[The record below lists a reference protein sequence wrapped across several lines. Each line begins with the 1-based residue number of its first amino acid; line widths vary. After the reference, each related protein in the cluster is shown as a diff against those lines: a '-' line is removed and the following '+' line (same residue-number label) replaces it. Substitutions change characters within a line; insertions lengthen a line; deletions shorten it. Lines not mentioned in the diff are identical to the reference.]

1 MNAPLYN
8 ELMAYSRSK
17 LAFHMP
23 GHKFGTIADLN
34 KLNLSSLDNTEAIGM
49 DNLYEASGI
58 IKQAM
63 NLMADFY
70 GAKETIFLTNGS
82 TAGILASILATCKE
96 GDKLIVARNAHHSV
110 WSGLVLAGV
119 TPIYINPVYLKEED
133 ILGEI
138 TAKTVEE
145 ALIKYPEAKGVLIVS
160 PTYEGIVSDIRAI
173 ADVAHKYD
181 KLLIVDEAHGAHFVL
196 GNSFPVSSTRRG
208 ADIVINSMHKTLPA
222 LTQSGLLHICSNR
235 IKYETVIGAL
245 RMVQTSSPS
254 YIMMGLMDYIRGYIL
269 EHHVLIKRQYIDE
282 LIVMRARLGNNLRVL
297 RLIEKAPEFYD
308 RSKIIISTSYA
319 NINGYELAELLN
331 KHFSIVVEAALDNY
345 IILMTT
351 MADQKATLERLEL
364 ALQIIDSNLIEMNR
378 RPSINSFMTG
388 AISLGENPRKI
399 FYGKKKWKIINEC
412 QQQRSVN
419 NIMLY
424 PPGIPLVCIGEMIEE
439 SHISLINRFK
449 DKLQGIQIIDNKVYL
464 EVSEQTKE
472 G

>member
-8 ELMAYSRSK
+8 ELMAYSNSK

-49 DNLYEASGI
+49 DNLYTANGI

-96 GDKLIVARNAHHSV
+96 GDKLIIARNAHHSV
-110 WSGLVLAGV
+110 WSALILAGV
-119 TPIYINPVYLKEED
+119 IPIYINPTYLNDED

-138 TAKTVEE
+138 KAEVVEE
-145 ALIKYPEAKGVLIVS
+145 ALIKYPEAKGALIVS
-160 PTYEGIVSDIRAI
+160 PTYEGIVSDIETI
-173 ADVAHKYD
+173 SKVVHKYD

-196 GNSFPVSSTRRG
+196 GNSFPVSSTRKG
-208 ADIVINSMHKTLPA
+208 ADLVINSMHKTLPA

-235 IKYETVIGAL
+235 VKYETAIEAL
-245 RMVQTSSPS
+245 RMIQTSSPS
-254 YIMMGLMDYIRGYIL
+254 YIMMGLMDYIRCYIL
-269 EHHVLIKRQYIDE
+269 EHHALIKKQYIDE
-282 LIVMRARLGNNLRVL
+282 LILMRERLRNSLQNLK
-297 RLIEKAPEFYD
+297 LIEKESHFYD

-319 NINGYELAELLN
+319 NISGYELADILN

-351 MADQKATLERLEL
+351 MADQKITLTRLEQ
-364 ALQIIDSNLIEMNR
+364 ALRMIDINIGRISRKDSMNA
-378 RPSINSFMTG
+378 FMSKS
-388 AISLGENPRKI
+388 ISLGISPRTI
-399 FYGKKKWKIINEC
+399 FYGKKQWINIDQCEGM
-412 QQQRSVN
+412 RSVK

-424 PPGIPLVCIGEMIEE
+424 PPGIPLVCVGEEIQDR
-439 SHISLINRFK
+439 HIRLINRFR
-449 DKLQGIQIIDNKVYL
+449 DKLQGIKEVENKIMI
-464 EVSEQTKE
+464 EVSE
-472 G
+472 

>member
-8 ELMAYSRSK
+8 ELMAYSNSK

-49 DNLYEASGI
+49 DNLYEANGI

-70 GAKETIFLTNGS
+70 GAKETVFLTNGS

-110 WSGLVLAGV
+110 WSALVLAGV
-119 TPIYINPVYLKEED
+119 TPIYISPVYLREED
-133 ILGEI
+133 ILGEV
-138 TAKTVEE
+138 TAQTVEE
-145 ALIKYPEAKGVLIVS
+145 AFIKYPEARGVLIVS
-160 PTYEGIVSDIRAI
+160 PTYEGIVSDIKAI
-173 ADVAHKYD
+173 AAAAHKYD

-196 GNSFPVSSTRRG
+196 GNSFPISSTRSG
-208 ADIVINSMHKTLPA
+208 ADLVINSMHKTLPA

-235 IKYETVIGAL
+235 VKSEVVIEAL

-254 YIMMGLMDYIRGYIL
+254 YIMMGLMDYIRCYIL
-269 EHHVLIKRQYIDE
+269 EHHMLIKRQYIDE
-282 LIVMRARLGNNLRVL
+282 LIIMRTRLRENLRVL
-297 RLIEKAPEFYD
+297 KLIEKAPEFYD

-319 NINGYELAELLN
+319 SINGYELADLLN

-351 MADQKATLERLEL
+351 MADQKSTLEKLER
-364 ALQIIDSNLIEMNR
+364 ALQMIDNNLYQTNR
-378 RPSINSFMTG
+378 RASINSFMMQS
-388 AISLGENPRKI
+388 ISLGEAPRKI
-399 FYGKKKWKIINEC
+399 FYGKKEWKSSNEC
-412 QQQRSVN
+412 QGRRAVK

-439 SHISLINRFK
+439 RHINLINGFK
-449 DKLQGIQIIDNKVYL
+449 DKLQGIQIINNEVYL
-464 EVSEQTKE
+464 EVSE
-472 G
+472 

>member
-8 ELMAYSRSK
+8 ELMAYSKSK
-17 LAFHMP
+17 LSFHMP

-49 DNLYEASGI
+49 DNLYEASGV

-70 GAKETIFLTNGS
+70 GAKESVFLTNGS
-82 TAGILASILATCKE
+82 TAGILASILAICKE

-110 WSGLVLAGV
+110 WSALVLAGV
-119 TPIYINPVYLKEED
+119 TPIYISPAYLREED

-138 TAKTVEE
+138 TAQTVEE
-145 ALIKYPEAKGVLIVS
+145 ALMRYPEARGVFIVS
-160 PTYEGIVSDIRAI
+160 PTYEGIVSNIKAI
-173 ADVAHKYD
+173 AEVAHKYD

-196 GNSFPVSSTRRG
+196 GNSFPICSTRSG
-208 ADIVINSMHKTLPA
+208 ADIVINSMHKTLPV

-235 IKYETVIGAL
+235 VKYDAVIETL

-254 YIMMGLMDYIRGYIL
+254 YIMMGLMDYIRCYIL
-269 EHHVLIKRQYIDE
+269 EHHRLIKKQYIDE
-282 LIVMRARLGNNLRVL
+282 LIAMRIRLRGTLRVL

-308 RSKIIISTSYA
+308 RSKIIISTSNA

-351 MADQKATLERLEL
+351 MADQKATLEGLER
-364 ALQIIDSNLIEMNR
+364 ALRIIDNNLSEENR
-378 RPSINSFMTG
+378 RANINSFMLQ
-388 AISLGENPRKI
+388 AISLGEAPRKI
-399 FYGKKKWKIINEC
+399 FYGNKEWKVISEC
-412 QQQRSVN
+412 QGKRAVK

-424 PPGIPLVCIGEMIEE
+424 PPGIPLVCMGEMIEE
-439 SHISLINRFK
+439 RHINLIRRFK
-449 DKLQGIQIIDNKVYL
+449 NKLQGIQVINNEVYL
-464 EVSEQTKE
+464 EISKQTKE